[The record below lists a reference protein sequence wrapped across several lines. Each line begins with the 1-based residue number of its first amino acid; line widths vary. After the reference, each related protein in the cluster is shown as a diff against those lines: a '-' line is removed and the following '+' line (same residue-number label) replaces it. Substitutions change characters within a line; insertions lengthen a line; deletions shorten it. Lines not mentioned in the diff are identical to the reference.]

1 MGVDIYRGN
10 TEYYCQLYEQLWII
24 QRQGVGIYLKSD
36 FIDSL
41 PISVILIASIIKRNY
56 QPSQWFSDN
65 PILGQNF
72 INRIMRGRKFLCI
85 MSYLHVC
92 DMNKQASKIHPEY
105 DRFFKVREFQKNS

>member
-56 QPSQWFSDN
+56 QPSQWFSEY
-65 PILGQNF
+65 PIIFHDGIKLIISGRNF
-72 INRIMRGRKFLCI
+72 LRIMR
-85 MSYLHVC
+85 
-92 DMNKQASKIHPEY
+92 
-105 DRFFKVREFQKNS
+105 